1 METLENETPNTVGLK
16 RPITVHL
23 QYWTAWVDET
33 GRLNFREDIYNRDK
47 PLDHALK
54 KRRPEA

>member
-1 METLENETPNTVGLK
+1 MEIIKNETPQIVGFK

-33 GRLNFREDIYNRDK
+33 GKLNFRRDIYDRDG
-47 PLDHALK
+47 PLDRALK
-54 KRRPEA
+54 ERRPEA